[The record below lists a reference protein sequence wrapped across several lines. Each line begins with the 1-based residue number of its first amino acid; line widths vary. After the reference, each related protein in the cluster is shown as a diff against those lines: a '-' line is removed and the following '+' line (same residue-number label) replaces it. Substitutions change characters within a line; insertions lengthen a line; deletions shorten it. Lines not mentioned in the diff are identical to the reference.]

1 MGGRSERREDVEL
14 IWFSHQVG
22 PCFGGGSWIQK
33 LEKRTNVDLSFP
45 VWNELEIQ
53 AAVRIRGEGSIK
65 SLGRRPCEKTPS
77 PSADGTWPREA
88 WGWGRPIIHKP
99 GLSHLRHF
107 TIAL

>member
-1 MGGRSERREDVEL
+1 M
-14 IWFSHQVG
+14 
-22 PCFGGGSWIQK
+22 

-45 VWNELEIQ
+45 VWNELEIH
-53 AAVRIRGEGSIK
+53 AAARIRGEGSIK
-65 SLGRRPCEKTPS
+65 SLGMRPCEETQPKL
-77 PSADGTWPREA
+77 DGMCLREA